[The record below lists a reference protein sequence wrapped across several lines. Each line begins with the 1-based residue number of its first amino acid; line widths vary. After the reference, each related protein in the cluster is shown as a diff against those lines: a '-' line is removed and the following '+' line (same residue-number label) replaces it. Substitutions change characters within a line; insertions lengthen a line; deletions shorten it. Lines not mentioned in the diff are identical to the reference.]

1 MEVKVKLAD
10 DAPEYGKV
18 ATICKRFSLGQT
30 SARNLI
36 HQMQRDRKWK
46 KGVIAYGRMLLINI
60 RMFEAFLISKSY

>member
-1 MEVKVKLAD
+1 MEVKVKMAD

-18 ATICKRFSLGQT
+18 ATICKWFSLGQT
-30 SARNLI
+30 SARSLI